1 MSEPM
6 TPQQAQA
13 EAERIIREA
22 FEPATVPAAVTAYRD
37 DTAPV
42 PTGAAPV
49 AQPGRPPMSQR
60 ATDAS
65 GLMLSGSVAAVAT
78 GGSLSLVL
86 WTLGHADPTALA
98 VGAAGPVAL
107 VLAAV
112 ALVRAI
118 GRARSAVTHT
128 TTITNQYGPVTHTEV
143 TSTAKGLVARTRTE
157 VKR

>member
-6 TPQQAQA
+6 TPQQAA
-13 EAERIIREA
+13 DEARRIIADA
-22 FEPATVPAAVTAYRD
+22 FETPSVTAYRD

-65 GLMLSGSVAAVAT
+65 GLMLAGSVAAVAT

-86 WTLGHADPTALA
+86 WTLGQVDPAALA

-107 VLAAV
+107 VLAAA
-112 ALVRAI
+112 ALVRAV

-143 TSTAKGLVARTRTE
+143 TSTATGLIAHSRTE
-157 VKR
+157 VQS